1 MNGYHGQALGTLT
14 GDQGRQGPE
23 YLQFTFPQIGR
34 LGMVW
39 LTQFSGYQDF
49 VSFFHF
55 ISVSSYITKNF
66 KFQSITC
73 ISEKLRRNW
82 HDFWE
87 LLVLKQLSHW
97 GDLIPQISTLDT
109 PED

>member
-49 VSFFHF
+49 VSF
-55 ISVSSYITKNF
+55 STSY
-66 KFQSITC
+66 Q
-73 ISEKLRRNW
+73 
-82 HDFWE
+82 
-87 LLVLKQLSHW
+87 
-97 GDLIPQISTLDT
+97 
-109 PED
+109 